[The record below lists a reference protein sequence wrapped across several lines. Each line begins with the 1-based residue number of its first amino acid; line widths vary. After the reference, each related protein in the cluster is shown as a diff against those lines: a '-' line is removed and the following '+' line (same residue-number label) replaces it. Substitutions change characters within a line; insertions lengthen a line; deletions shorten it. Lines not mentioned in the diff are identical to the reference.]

1 VKNPVRYAIG
11 TMSLRVLR
19 RLCASIAVTSVL
31 ILGAG
36 PLAAAPA
43 NAAAK
48 AHARVAVREAPQAV
62 TVRKGDTLS
71 AIARAGY
78 GPSVR
83 IANVATHLCLDDTS
97 PGRVRVIEAKCG
109 APGHFQHWR
118 VYAHSGYVKIHLS
131 INLAFCLNA
140 VVGTGG
146 VTIKLCRSN
155 DLNQN
160 WIPTKVGSLFRRYEN
175 SANDRCLDGSLTF
188 GVRVATCIS
197 TDTNQ
202 LWASSS

>member
-1 VKNPVRYAIG
+1 LALRSSLAGNIRLRAESFSGERIVKNPVRYAIG

-48 AHARVAVREAPQAV
+48 ALPASVLIKNEA
-62 TVRKGDTLS
+62 TG
-71 AIARAGY
+71 
-78 GPSVR
+78 
-83 IANVATHLCLDDTS
+83 LCLDDTS

>member
-1 VKNPVRYAIG
+1 MKNPVRYAIG

-19 RLCASIAVTSVL
+19 RASAVIAVTSVL
-31 ILGAG
+31 IFGAG
-36 PLAAAPA
+36 PLAATPA
-43 NAAAK
+43 NAATK

-71 AIARAGY
+71 AIARLGY
-78 GPSVR
+78 GPSVL
-83 IANVATHLCLDDTS
+83 IKDAATGLCLDNSS

-109 APGHFQHWR
+109 LPGHFQHWR
-118 VYAHSGYVKIHLS
+118 IYVHPGYVRIHLA
-131 INLAFCLNA
+131 INLGFCVNA

-160 WIPTKVGSLFRRYEN
+160 WIPTTVTSLFRRYEN
-175 SANDRCLDGSLTF
+175 SANDKCLDGSLQF

-197 TDTNQ
+197 TDKNQ
-202 LWASSS
+202 LWASS

>member
-19 RLCASIAVTSVL
+19 RASAAIAVTSVL
-31 ILGAG
+31 IFGAG

-43 NAAAK
+43 NAATT

-71 AIARAGY
+71 AIARLGY

-83 IANVATHLCLDDTS
+83 IANLATKLCLDNTS
-97 PGRVRVIEAKCG
+97 PGRIRVIEAKCG
-109 APGHFQHWR
+109 AAGHIQRWR
-118 VYAHSGYVKIHLS
+118 GYTHSGYVKIHLS
-131 INLAFCLNA
+131 INLAFCLNG
-140 VVGTGG
+140 VVGIGG
-146 VTIKLCRSN
+146 VTVKLCRSN

-160 WIPTKVGSLFRRYEN
+160 WIWTKAASLFRIYEN
-175 SANDRCLDGSLTF
+175 SANDKCLDASLKY
-188 GVRVATCIS
+188 GVRVATCIPN
-197 TDTNQ
+197 DLHQ
-202 LWASSS
+202 WWSSS

>member
-1 VKNPVRYAIG
+1 MKNPVRYAIG
-11 TMSLRVLR
+11 TMSLGVLR
-19 RLCASIAVTSVL
+19 RLCASIAVPSVL

-48 AHARVAVREAPQAV
+48 ALPA
-62 TVRKGDTLS
+62 
-71 AIARAGY
+71 
-78 GPSVR
+78 SVL
-83 IANVATHLCLDDTS
+83 IKNVATGLCLDDTS

-118 VYAHSGYVKIHLS
+118 VYVHSGYVKIHLS
-131 INLAFCLNA
+131 INLAFCLNG

-160 WIPTKVGSLFRRYEN
+160 WFDKPSSVSSVFRILEN
-175 SANDRCLDGSLTF
+175 SANDKCLDGKQDDAQPECD
-188 GVRVATCIS
+188 G
-197 TDTNQ
+197 
-202 LWASSS
+202 